1 MLPIDFS
8 VVIPTFNEKD
18 NINEL
23 IRRVSAALDGISWE
37 VIFVDD
43 DSPDGTSS
51 VAKQLSRTEPR
62 VRCIQR
68 LGRRGLSSACI
79 EGMLSSSAKY
89 VAVMDAD
96 LQHDPALLRT
106 MYEELQADSADL
118 VIGSRYTSG
127 GSVGQWDD
135 KRLAISQTATKLASL
150 IMHQPVADP
159 MSGFFA
165 MKRGA
170 FDACAKQLS
179 SLGFKILLDILASSS
194 EKLRVKEIPFTFGLR
209 VAGESKLSSNVAW
222 EFMLLLLDKMFGKY
236 VPVRFLAFAGIGV
249 IGIGVHFLT
258 LTTLFKLAGLSFMIG
273 QAGAT
278 IIAILFNYT
287 VNNLITYAGASL
299 RGTKWLKGL
308 LSFYLICG
316 VGAAA
321 NVGVS
326 SYLFNNQLSWAL
338 AALAGIAL
346 SAVWNYAVSAR
357 YTWGSS
363 S

>member
-8 VVIPTFNEKD
+8 VVIPTFNERD
-18 NINEL
+18 NLSEL
-23 IRRVSAALDGISWE
+23 IRRISAALEGVSWE
-37 VIFVDD
+37 IIFVDD

-51 VAKQLSRTEPR
+51 AAKKIARTEPR
-62 VRCIQR
+62 VRCLQR
-68 LGRRGLSSACI
+68 LGRRGLASACI

-96 LQHDPALLRT
+96 LQHDPAVLRT
-106 MYEELQADSADL
+106 MYEELEANNADL
-118 VIGSRYTSG
+118 VIGSRYTHG

-135 KRLAISQTATKLASL
+135 KRLAISQTATKLATL
-150 IMHQPVADP
+150 IMHQAVADP
-159 MSGFFA
+159 MSGYFA
-165 MKRGA
+165 MKREA
-170 FDACAKQLS
+170 FEACAKKLS

-194 EKLRVKEIPFTFGLR
+194 ESMRVKEIPFTFGKRL
-209 VAGESKLSSNVAW
+209 AGESKLSTNVAW
-222 EFMLLLLDKMFGKY
+222 EFLLLLLDKMFGQY
-236 VPVRFLAFAGIGV
+236 IPVRFLAFAGIGV
-249 IGIGVHFLT
+249 IGIGVHFLA
-258 LTTLFKLAGLSFMIG
+258 LTTLFKLVALSFMLS
-273 QAGAT
+273 QTGAT
-278 IIAILFNYT
+278 IVAILFNYT

-299 RGTKWLKGL
+299 RGVQWVKGL

-326 SYLFNNQLSWAL
+326 SYLFTNKLSWAL

-346 SAVWNYAVSAR
+346 SSVWNYAVSAR